1 MDASGYS
8 LAGEMRTGFSI
19 SDSGVVSTIERLA
32 VGRYEFI
39 IIVTVPSEP
48 HIFLFV
54 GLVDVLSSSK
64 CPQDVLYNIY
74 VYGAYACQK

>member
-1 MDASGYS
+1 MDASSYG
-8 LAGEMRTGFSI
+8 LAGEMSIGFSI
-19 SDSGVVSTIERLA
+19 DPNSGVVSTLGQLA

-39 IIVTVPSEP
+39 IVITLSRDP

-64 CPQDVLYNIY
+64 CPRDI
-74 VYGAYACQK
+74 VYIANTYMHIMG